1 MRLSGFMK
9 AVSRYLVGVGKY
21 SLILRGASRNRV
33 KETDQTGTATLEM
46 NLSKESDSHPG
57 FLDQPSKQEVET
69 CLWKKIFPCK
79 TPYLSFVCT

>member
-21 SLILRGASRNRV
+21 SLIVRGASRNKV
-33 KETDQTGTATLEM
+33 KETDQNGPAALEM
-46 NLSKESDSHPG
+46 KSSKRSDSHPG

-69 CLWKKIFPCK
+69 CL
-79 TPYLSFVCT
+79 